1 MALALALGASSAS
14 SFAQDALPAGT
25 GFDLHLFRQAVDSK
39 GQFSVNGTDTLGHL
53 STSFGLIVDWAHGL
67 ARQGTLVQSG
77 QTQTSVPLVAD
88 MFSGVFSANLG
99 LFNRLVL
106 GVQLPAHFVGGPG
119 PMGSDGSSLQPIAGY
134 APPPGGLSYQGFGS
148 VTVHAKLR
156 LLPTSVTHWGLALL
170 FQAAFPLQ
178 SGPQNFAGDPGI
190 TLWPSL
196 AAEWHPVSRFRMD
209 LNVGYRFALGDG
221 AALAGTTYGSPLTAG
236 LGMSVRVGP
245 AIDLVAE
252 VYGATYSNALFGANT
267 TPVEA
272 VGGLKIFVVNNSYLM
287 LGAGR
292 RITNADAGSDV
303 RAFVGFVFE
312 PSIGDRDGDGIRDDV
327 DQCPDEPEDFD
338 HFEDSD
344 GCPDPDNDQDGIP
357 DRVDQCP
364 NTPEDRDGVAD
375 DDGCPDPDSHDRDGD
390 GINDDVDQCP
400 DQPED
405 RDGFQDTDGCPD
417 PDNDHDGILDRDDLC
432 PNDPEDRDGFED
444 ADGCPDPDNDHDR
457 IPDTRDRCPNDPE
470 TYNAFE
476 DEDGCRLGA
485 DPAGEHADHRGRGG
499 DAARQR
505 ADPAPRGAGSRRR
518 TRPRPAQP
526 AAHAG
531 PCGQRR
537 RGPRRARHRSVAVAR
552 RGLRR
557 AVPGQ
562 RGPRAGG
569 LGAEPTRGVPHL
581 ADGLG
586 ADARN
591 GGLPGRR
598 GPDPRRGS
606 RRTLTAPSAL
616 PRAAGCRGRC
626 VRRRPSRTRSPDSD
640 ASRAGGR

>member
-1 MALALALGASSAS
+1 MIRRTVRRLSSSALALALGASSAS

-221 AALAGTTYGSPLTAG
+221 ATLAGTTYGSPLTAG

-252 VYGATYSNALFGANT
+252 VYGATYLNALFGANT

-476 DEDGCRLGA
+476 DEDGCPDQGVAVLEENTIRILQA
-485 DPAGEHADHRGRGG
+485 INFETDSAQIQPASMPIIEAVAATLRANEQIQLLEVQGHAD
-499 DAARQR
+499 
-505 ADPAPRGAGSRRR
+505 
-518 TRPRPAQP
+518 
-526 AAHAG
+526 
-531 PCGQRR
+531 
-537 RGPRRARHRSVAVAR
+537 
-552 RGLRR
+552 
-557 AVPGQ
+557 
-562 RGPRAGG
+562 
-569 LGAEPTRGVPHL
+569 E
-581 ADGLG
+581 
-586 ADARN
+586 
-591 GGLPGRR
+591 R
-598 GPDPRRGS
+598 GPDPRNLQ
-606 RRTLTAPSAL
+606 LTQD
-616 PRAAGCRGRC
+616 RAASVVAALVERGIG
-626 VRRRPSRTRSPDSD
+626 
-640 ASRAGGR
+640 ASRLHAAGYGERCPVNAGHGLAAWAQNRRVVFLILRTASGPTHVTVACPAGEDLIPEEDRDVR